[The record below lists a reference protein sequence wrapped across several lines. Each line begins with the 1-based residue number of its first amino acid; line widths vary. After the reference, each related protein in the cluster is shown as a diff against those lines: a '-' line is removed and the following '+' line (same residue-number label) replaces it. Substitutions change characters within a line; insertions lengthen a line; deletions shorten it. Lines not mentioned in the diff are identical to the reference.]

1 LRNFVDA
8 GLSPFQTIRAGT
20 SGAAEFM
27 NAASE
32 WGTVAVGRR
41 ADLILLEDNPLEDVS
56 TISKPVGVMM
66 RGKWHSQAELMSEL
80 EKLAQRF
87 RAESE

>member
-1 LRNFVDA
+1 
-8 GLSPFQTIRAGT
+8 
-20 SGAAEFM
+20 M

-56 TISKPVGVMM
+56 TISKPAGVMM
-66 RGKWHSQAELMSEL
+66 PGKWHSRAELMSEL
-80 EKLAQRF
+80 AKLAQRF